1 LALLHTTTIT
11 PLLGDIRISAVDK
24 DVVMIAA
31 AAVDGGL
38 MRHTKSNRQLRVE
51 LPWKLHCRK
60 QQLVAN
66 NDSMNVSGV
75 LLSETGSELGLA
87 ADTGRVDSCR
97 VDYGDHCETSMF
109 LYRWLVMKES
119 RLHRMGPRL
128 HLSFVTWKQ
137 P

>member
-1 LALLHTTTIT
+1 MALLHTTAIT

-24 DVVMIAA
+24 DVVMIA

-87 ADTGRVDSCR
+87 AGSIHVDFG
-97 VDYGDHCETSMF
+97 VDYGDHCKTPMF
-109 LYRWLVMKES
+109 LYRWLVMS
-119 RLHRMGPRL
+119 RMGPRL
-128 HLSFVTWKQ
+128 PLSFVTRKQ

>member
-1 LALLHTTTIT
+1 MDLLHTTTIT

-87 ADTGRVDSCR
+87 AGSIHVDFG
-97 VDYGDHCETSMF
+97 VDYGDHCKTPMF
-109 LYRWLVMKES
+109 LYRWLVMKQS
-119 RLHRMGPRL
+119 RLRRMGPRL
-128 HLSFVTWKQ
+128 PLSFVTRKQ

>member
-87 ADTGRVDSCR
+87 AGSIHVDFG
-97 VDYGDHCETSMF
+97 VDYGDHCKTPMF
-109 LYRWLVMKES
+109 LYRWLVMS
-119 RLHRMGPRL
+119 RMGPRL
-128 HLSFVTWKQ
+128 PLSFVTRKQ

>member
-1 LALLHTTTIT
+1 LALLHPTTIT
-11 PLLGDIRISAVDK
+11 PLLGGISISAV
-24 DVVMIAA
+24 VMIA

-38 MRHTKSNRQLRVE
+38 MRDAKSNRQLRAD

-66 NDSMNVSGV
+66 IDGMNLSGV